1 MIART
6 PDTRRVDS
14 GVYLFA
20 LELAR
25 PRTLAI
31 GSLGNIRFDEGWYVY
46 VGSARRSLSLRLAR
60 HERIN
65 GKTLRWHIDFL
76 RVAARTTRA
85 FPIQTC
91 NDLECRLARDAK
103 AISDGMVPGF
113 GSSDCSCPSHLFR
126 FLKDPL
132 KDVRFISLLRRY
144 RQRGCAA
151 PWKEQGRP
159 TAGVRLPRAEFPE
172 TIIRG
177 AVKNGSQMQ
186 NVGQGGS

>member
-6 PDTRRVDS
+6 PETRRVDS

-31 GSLGNIRFDEGWYVY
+31 GSLGNIRFDKGWYVY
-46 VGSARRSLSLRLAR
+46 VGSARRGLSLRLAR
-60 HERIN
+60 HERRVN

-85 FPIQTC
+85 FPIQTFK
-91 NDLECRLARDAK
+91 DLECRLAGDAK
-103 AISDGMVPGF
+103 SISDGMVPGF
-113 GSSDCSCPSHLFR
+113 GCSDCSCPSHLFR

-132 KDVRFISLLRRY
+132 KDARFVALLRRY
-144 RQRGCAA
+144 RERDCAA
-151 PWKEQGRP
+151 PWKEGLHHAGRP
-159 TAGVRLPRAEFPE
+159 KER
-172 TIIRG
+172 
-177 AVKNGSQMQ
+177 K
-186 NVGQGGS
+186 